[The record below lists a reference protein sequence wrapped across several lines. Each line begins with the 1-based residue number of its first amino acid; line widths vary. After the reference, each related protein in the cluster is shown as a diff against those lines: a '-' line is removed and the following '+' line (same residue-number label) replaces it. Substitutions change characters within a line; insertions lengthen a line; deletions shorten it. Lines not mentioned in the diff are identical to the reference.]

1 MYNIK
6 NNFYILA
13 AHSGNSKIAY
23 FTNIYK
29 LKKGDE
35 LNLVFNNKN
44 IDFIVEE
51 IYYVEKTGKI
61 ILPVNL
67 KDTLYLT
74 TCDKFNDKY
83 QLIVKSVKKV

>member
-1 MYNIK
+1 MIFK
-6 NNFYILA
+6 
-13 AHSGNSKIAY
+13 
-23 FTNIYK
+23 
-29 LKKGDE
+29 
-35 LNLVFNNKN
+35 VFNNKN

-74 TCDKFNDKY
+74 TCDKYNDKY